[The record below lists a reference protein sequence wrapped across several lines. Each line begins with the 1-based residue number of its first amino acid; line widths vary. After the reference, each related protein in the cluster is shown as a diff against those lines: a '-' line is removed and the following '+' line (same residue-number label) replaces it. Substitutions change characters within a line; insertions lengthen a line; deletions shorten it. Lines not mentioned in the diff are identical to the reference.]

1 MQFMLLIYETAED
14 FSSRSNEQPSALM
27 GAWRAYY
34 RALVDAG
41 VYVGGAP
48 LEAPSAGATVRVHG
62 GQRRVQDGPY
72 ADTKEQL
79 GGQIVLELAIA
90 RRSARLGGALSDG
103 GDRCRRGPAGVA
115 RGPRSRRAGQWLTT
129 ARGVVEHVARESYGR
144 LVAYLSARTRDVA
157 AAEDALAD
165 AFLTALRT
173 WPRDG
178 VPTKPEA
185 WLLTTARRRLIDRA
199 RHDRVRADAEP
210 TIRLLVDDLMD
221 GEKARADTID
231 GRAFPDE
238 RLKLLFVCAHPDVDR
253 AMHTPL
259 MLQVVLG
266 LDAATIASAFL
277 TSPAAM
283 GQRLSRAKARIR
295 DAGIAFEIPDH
306 PALPARLDAVLD
318 AIYAAYGTGWD
329 DVAGSDP
336 RRGGLAQEAVWLVRT
351 LLQLLPDEPEARGLL
366 ALMLYCE
373 ARRPARRAV
382 NGDYVPMSEQD
393 SRLWS
398 GAMLDEA
405 ERELVAAAARQRPG
419 RFQLEAALQSAH
431 VEGARRGRADWS
443 AIAVLYEGLVR
454 ATPTIGAFVGRA
466 AAIAEADSHS
476 AGLDALDR
484 IDPASTKSY
493 QPYWAVRAH
502 LLRRAGRGDEALGA
516 LIAPSG

>member
-1 MQFMLLIYETAED
+1 M
-14 FSSRSNEQPSALM
+14 
-27 GAWRAYY
+27 
-34 RALVDAG
+34 
-41 VYVGGAP
+41 
-48 LEAPSAGATVRVHG
+48 
-62 GQRRVQDGPY
+62 
-72 ADTKEQL
+72 AD
-79 GGQIVLELAIA
+79 
-90 RRSARLGGALSDG
+90 D
-103 GDRCRRGPAGVA
+103 P
-115 RGPRSRRAGQWLTT
+115 
-129 ARGVVEHVARESYGR
+129 RGVVEHVARESYGR

-199 RHDRVRADAEP
+199 RHERVRADAEP
-210 TIRLLVDDLMD
+210 TIRLLVREAETVDD
-221 GEKARADTID
+221 
-231 GRAFPDE
+231 RAFPDE

-253 AMHTPL
+253 GMHTPL

-295 DAGIAFEIPDH
+295 DAGIAFEIPER
-306 PALPARLDAVLD
+306 PALPARLDAVLE

-373 ARRPARRAV
+373 ARRPARRAQ
-382 NGDYVPMSEQD
+382 NGDYVPMLEQD
-393 SRLWS
+393 TRLWS
-398 GAMLDEA
+398 TMMLAEA
-405 ERELVAAAARQRPG
+405 ERELVAAAARERAG

-431 VEGARRGRADWS
+431 VEGARRGRTDWP

-454 ATPTIGAFVGRA
+454 ATPTVGAFVGRA
-466 AAIAEADSHS
+466 AAIAEADSPS
-476 AGLDALDR
+476 AGLDALNR
-484 IDPASTKSY
+484 IDASSTKSY

-502 LLRRAGRGDEALGA
+502 LLRRAGRADEALGA
-516 LIAPSG
+516 FDRAIGLTEDAATRQFLLGRRAEAEASV

>member
-1 MQFMLLIYETAED
+1 M
-14 FSSRSNEQPSALM
+14 
-27 GAWRAYY
+27 
-34 RALVDAG
+34 
-41 VYVGGAP
+41 
-48 LEAPSAGATVRVHG
+48 
-62 GQRRVQDGPY
+62 
-72 ADTKEQL
+72 AD
-79 GGQIVLELAIA
+79 
-90 RRSARLGGALSDG
+90 D
-103 GDRCRRGPAGVA
+103 P
-115 RGPRSRRAGQWLTT
+115 
-129 ARGVVEHVARESYGR
+129 RGVVELVARESYGR

-157 AAEDALAD
+157 AAEDALSE
-165 AFLTALRT
+165 AFVTALRT

-178 VPTKPEA
+178 VPAKPGA

-199 RHDRVRADAEP
+199 RHERVRVNAAP
-210 TIRLLVDDLMD
+210 TVRLLVDEAEALMND
-221 GEKARADTID
+221 AAAMDE
-231 GRAFPDE
+231 RAFPDE

-253 AMHTPL
+253 GMHTPL

-295 DAGIAFEIPDH
+295 DAGIAFEIPDRR
-306 PALPARLDAVLD
+306 ALPARLDAVLE

-351 LLQLLPDEPEARGLL
+351 LLQLVPDEPEARGLL

-373 ARRPARRAV
+373 ARRPARRAA

-398 GAMLDEA
+398 AAMLDEA
-405 ERELVAAAARQRPG
+405 ERELAAAATQQRAG

-431 VEGARRGRADWS
+431 VEGVRRGRVEWS
-443 AIAVLYEGLVR
+443 AIAVLYEGLVQV
-454 ATPTIGAFVGRA
+454 TPTVGAFVGRA
-466 AAIAEADSHS
+466 AAIAEAENPA

-484 IDPASTKSY
+484 IDSSSSKTY

-502 LLRRAGRGDEALGA
+502 LLRRTGRSVEALHAFDRAIGLTEDA
-516 LIAPSG
+516 ATRQFLLRRRAEAEASTTSPSGAVIASS

>member
-1 MQFMLLIYETAED
+1 M
-14 FSSRSNEQPSALM
+14 
-27 GAWRAYY
+27 
-34 RALVDAG
+34 
-41 VYVGGAP
+41 
-48 LEAPSAGATVRVHG
+48 
-62 GQRRVQDGPY
+62 
-72 ADTKEQL
+72 AD
-79 GGQIVLELAIA
+79 
-90 RRSARLGGALSDG
+90 D
-103 GDRCRRGPAGVA
+103 P
-115 RGPRSRRAGQWLTT
+115 
-129 ARGVVEHVARESYGR
+129 RGVVEHVARESYGR

-178 VPTKPEA
+178 VPAKPEA

-199 RHDRVRADAEP
+199 RHERVRADAEP
-210 TIRLLVDDLMD
+210 TIRLLVDELAFGPDALD
-221 GEKARADTID
+221 D
-231 GRAFPDE
+231 RAFPDE

-277 TSPAAM
+277 ISPTAM

-295 DAGIAFEIPDH
+295 DAGIAFEIPDRR
-306 PALPARLDAVLD
+306 ALPARLDAVLD

-336 RRGGLAQEAVWLVRT
+336 RRGGLALEAVWLVRT

-373 ARRPARRAV
+373 ARRPARRAP
-382 NGDYVPMSEQD
+382 NGHYVPMSEQD

-405 ERELVAAAARQRPG
+405 ERELRAAARQQRAG

-431 VEGARRGRADWS
+431 VEGARRGRTDWS

-454 ATPTIGAFVGRA
+454 ATPTVGAFVGRA
-466 AAIAEADSHS
+466 AAIAEADSPS

-484 IDPASTKSY
+484 IDPSSTKSY

-502 LLRRAGRGDEALGA
+502 LLRRAGFANEALVAFDRAIGLTEDA
-516 LIAPSG
+516 ATRQFLLRRRAEAAASDKWQDAIVGR